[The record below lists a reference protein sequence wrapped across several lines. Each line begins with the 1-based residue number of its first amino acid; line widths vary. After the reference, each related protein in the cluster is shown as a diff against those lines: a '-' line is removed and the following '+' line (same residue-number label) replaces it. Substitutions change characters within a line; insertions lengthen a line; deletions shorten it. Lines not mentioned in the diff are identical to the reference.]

1 MCCRMYPKQGPSY
14 PDREARRRR
23 GHHKWEWISNN
34 HHSSNWL
41 VGNSQMA
48 KFHATHGD
56 YQIIYKR
63 GGKLM
68 EIIEEAEWLVSKQKA
83 THVLIDGIQNSVPE
97 IVRGHLKLEKQVL
110 QRLKVLNK
118 SAVVVLAEVL
128 YCPEHHR
135 LNDALNLVNR
145 QVRRLNREASG
156 QASPQPW
163 KVLVS
168 VIRDKGRKRKAQVSI
183 LPNAYSRDGYHISHS
198 KAQEY
203 EAELATYLKDLVTTT
218 PTPSST
224 STSTPPARK

>member
-1 MCCRMYPKQGPSY
+1 
-14 PDREARRRR
+14 
-23 GHHKWEWISNN
+23 
-34 HHSSNWL
+34 
-41 VGNSQMA
+41 MA
-48 KFHATHGD
+48 KFHAMCGD
-56 YQIIYKR
+56 YQIAYKR

-68 EIIEEAEWLVSKQKA
+68 EIIEEAEWLISNKKA
-83 THVLIDGIQNSVPE
+83 THVVIDGIQNSVPE
-97 IVRGHLKLEKQVL
+97 IIRGNLKLEEQVL
-110 QRLKVLNK
+110 RRLKVLNK

-135 LNDALNLVNR
+135 FNDALNLVNR

-168 VIRDKGRKRKAQVSI
+168 VKRDKGRKRKAQVSA

-203 EAELATYLKDLVTTT
+203 EAKLATYLKDLVMTT

-224 STSTPPARK
+224 STSTSSARN